1 MFSLICFREIVN
13 LIQREKTHQQTKQNN
28 NNQTTTT
35 KYTPTAKATEAML
48 SFTIFVE

>member
-13 LIQREKTHQQTKQNN
+13 LIQRKKHQQTKNNN

-35 KYTPTAKATEAML
+35 KHTPTAKATEAML
-48 SFTIFVE
+48 SFTNSC

>member
-1 MFSLICFREIVN
+1 ML
-13 LIQREKTHQQTKQNN
+13 QRNSKPNPTEKKHQQTKQNN
-28 NNQTTTT
+28 NNQTTTTT

>member
-1 MFSLICFREIVN
+1 MFSLMFREIVN

-35 KYTPTAKATEAML
+35 TKYTPTAKATEAML